1 MKVREVLDWLQC
13 EEPKTSYAAG
23 IKAYADQMLRNYSGG
38 LDAEPPTTYAALE
51 EVLLEGSEDWELR
64 SLNFKWM
71 PDGMAIAKRLGID
84 NVVDVANSDMTKIQG
99 AALRSAFL
107 LIWAEVLVGNRMEET
122 FMIRR
127 KG

>member
-1 MKVREVLDWLQC
+1 MTAREILEWLKV
-13 EEPKTSYAAG
+13 EEPKTSYAVG
-23 IKAYADQMLRNYSGG
+23 VMAYADQMLRNYSGG
-38 LDAEPPTTYAALE
+38 LDAEMPKTYAALE
-51 EVLLEGSEDWELR
+51 KVLLEGSEDWEAR
-64 SLNFKWM
+64 SLNFPWM

-84 NVVDVANSDMTKIQG
+84 KVIDVANSDMTKIQG

-122 FMIRR
+122 FLIRR